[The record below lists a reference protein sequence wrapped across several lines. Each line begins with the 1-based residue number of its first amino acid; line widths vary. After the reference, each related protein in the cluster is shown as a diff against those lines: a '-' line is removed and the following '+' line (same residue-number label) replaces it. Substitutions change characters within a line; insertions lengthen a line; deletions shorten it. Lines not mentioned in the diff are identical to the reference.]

1 VSFILTAAGAFC
13 ATWVFVLTCFAG
25 IISITLWELQKT
37 GAKRAEVSIMK
48 HQGANKKKAN
58 RQRCDQRPGAQN
70 YRGLRQDGTPKPGGS
85 KLKWPSG
92 LHPRQRWHNAIH
104 GVHLTEHQ
112 TYYTETTAAVVCH
125 LSFLKIGEDYA
136 KMKAG
141 PCKIEKTHLEDP
153 RKKHGK
159 WGGTSQK

>member
-1 VSFILTAAGAFC
+1 MCYLGVCLDMFRGDHLHYTVGTSKNRRQ
-13 ATWVFVLTCFAG
+13 TCGGFHHE
-25 IISITLWELQKT
+25 TPRCKQ
-37 GAKRAEVSIMK
+37 
-48 HQGANKKKAN
+48 KKKAN

-141 PCKIEKTHLEDP
+141 PCKVEKTHLEDP